1 MWSIGYV
8 SPGFARFLSS
18 LSAWKQAVVLA
29 AIDNLLLRAGMDIC
43 DSEWGKPFG
52 RGLYE
57 FRVRRVLASTNSQ
70 SVATQRVLLRV
81 FCAFYDS
88 NQVALLSGYDKGRD
102 PSSKRQE
109 REISKAR
116 KLLAN
121 WKRDI

>member
-18 LSAWKQAVVLA
+18 LPPWKQAVVLA
-29 AIDNLLLRAGMDIC
+29 AIDNVLVHSGIDIC
-43 DSEWGKPFG
+43 DSEWGKPLG

-57 FRVRRVLASTNSQ
+57 FRVRRVLAGTNSQ
-70 SVATQRVLLRV
+70 PVGTQGVVLRV
-81 FCAFYDS
+81 FCAFYGS
-88 NQVALLSGYDKGRD
+88 HQVALLSGYDKGRD

-109 REISKAR
+109 REIAKAR

>member
-8 SPGFARFLSS
+8 SPGCDRFLSS
-18 LSAWKQAVVLA
+18 LPPWKQAVVLA
-29 AIDNLLLRAGMDIC
+29 AIDNVLLHSAIDIC
-43 DSEWGKPFG
+43 DSEWGKPLG

-57 FRVRRVLASTNSQ
+57 FRVRRVFAGGSPQ
-70 SVATQRVLLRV
+70 SGATQRVLLRV
-81 FCAFYDS
+81 FCAFYGS
-88 NQVALLSGYDKGRD
+88 HQVALLSGYDKGRD

-109 REISKAR
+109 REIAKAR